1 MYGVE
6 EKKRWALAIY
16 KNTTIILSLV
26 YFLSAIYLIVILGGD
41 DNYHGRTGVV
51 LLVTLTIILYIFTSL
66 WLLICYVFCR

>member
-26 YFLSAIYLIVILGGD
+26 YFLSAIYLIVILGED
-41 DNYHGRTGVV
+41 KYHTGVI
-51 LLVTLTIILYIFTSL
+51 LLVTLTIILYILTSL
-66 WLLICYVFCR
+66 WLLICYVFCM

>member
-26 YFLSAIYLIVILGGD
+26 YFLSAIYLIVVLGEHK
-41 DNYHGRTGVV
+41 YLTGVI
-51 LLVTLTIILYIFTSL
+51 LLVVLTIILYILTSL
-66 WLLICYVFCR
+66 WLLICYVFCM